1 MRLHRN
7 LMLDSGEGG
16 SEQTEVDVGV
26 SVALCTYNGEKY
38 LKAQLD
44 SILLQS
50 LLPSEIVISDD
61 GSTDATLSIIADF
74 VARST
79 SGDIGVRITLLEPAP
94 RQGVAA
100 NFQRAIAACSGALIA
115 LSDQDDLWRENK
127 LDRLV
132 SFLQSHQRCLLVHS
146 DARLVDE
153 YGYPLGHTLLTALR
167 VSAADKE
174 LIHSGAA
181 LTILLKRNI
190 ATGATVLFRR
200 ELLAR
205 ALPIPQ
211 GWIHDEWLAMTA
223 AVVGGVDL
231 LDEPLVD
238 YRQHGSNEVGAQKL
252 TMRILRT
259 RFFGSRR
266 DRNQQLL
273 LRSQSLWNRAQDGK
287 QKVPAQVL
295 SAFTGKLEHE
305 RVRSCL
311 PNSRLRRV
319 MPIIREVATGRYG
332 RFGNGLGDAL
342 RDGIQSA

>member
-1 MRLHRN
+1 MPDFGL
-7 LMLDSGEGG
+7 SA
-16 SEQTEVDVGV
+16 SEEPEAGV
-26 SVALCTYNGEKY
+26 ALSVALCTYNGEKY

-44 SILLQS
+44 SILAQS
-50 LLPSEIVISDD
+50 LVPSEIVISDD
-61 GSTDATLSIIADF
+61 GSIDATLSIIGDF
-74 VARST
+74 VSRSAR
-79 SGDIGVRITLLEPAP
+79 GELGVRITLLEPAL

-100 NFQRAIAACSGALIA
+100 NFQRAIAACSGTLIA
-115 LSDQDDLWRENK
+115 LSDQDDVWREDK

-132 SFLQSHQRCLLVHS
+132 SFMQSHPRCLLVHS
-146 DARLVDE
+146 DARLVDAV
-153 YGYPLGHTLLTALR
+153 GHPIGHTLLSALR
-167 VSAADKE
+167 VSTEDKE

-181 LTILLKRNI
+181 LTLLLKRNI

-223 AVVGGVDL
+223 AVVGGVGL

-238 YRQHGSNEVGAQKL
+238 YRQHGSNEIGAQKL

-273 LRSQSLWNRAQDGK
+273 LRSQSLWNRAHEEES
-287 QKVPAQVL
+287 KVPAQIL
-295 SAFTGKLEHE
+295 SAFTEKLDHE
-305 RVRSCL
+305 RVRNYL
-311 PNSRLRRV
+311 PKSRLGRV
-319 MPIIREVATGRYG
+319 VPITREVATGRYD

-342 RDGIQSA
+342 RDGLQSS